1 MFKRILRIIITLIG
15 VGLGIG
21 IVKILDYFKF
31 IDKYFSDKNVIYIYI
46 TGGFIVG
53 IIFLLFSNKFI
64 KGVKSTSDRVEKK
77 FQSVPV
83 SDMILGSVGLVTGFI
98 IAFLASNILSK
109 IPYVGV
115 SLSLISYVLL
125 GYLGIRIFTRKKDDL
140 GGAFEKLNK
149 QNKEKLEKKEDY
161 KGNPKILDT
170 SVIIDGRVYEIC
182 KVGFLEG
189 PIIIP
194 EFVLKE
200 LQYIADSSDDLT
212 RSKGRRG
219 LDVLNNIQK
228 ELDIEVIITDKD
240 FEDTKEVDL
249 KLIKLGQFMS
259 AKIVTNDYNLNKVSE
274 VHGVKVLN
282 INELSNAI
290 KPVAIPGE
298 KININVIKEGKE
310 NNQGIAY
317 LDDGTM
323 IVVEDGKKLVGENI
337 DMLVTSVIQTP
348 AGRMIFG
355 KSTKKKI

>member
-1 MFKRILRIIITLIG
+1 MKRILRIIITFIG
-15 VGLGIG
+15 IGLGLG
-21 IVKILDYFKF
+21 IVKILDYFK
-31 IDKYFSDKNVIYIYI
+31 ITEKYFSDKSLVTVYII
-46 TGGFIVG
+46 GGAIIG
-53 IIFLLFSNKFI
+53 IIFLLLSNTFI
-64 KGVKSTSDRVEKK
+64 KGVKTTSDRVEKK

-83 SDMILGSVGLVTGFI
+83 PDIILGSVGLVTGFI
-98 IAFLASNILSK
+98 ISFLLSSILSK
-109 IPYVGV
+109 IPYVGLP
-115 SLSLISYVLL
+115 LSLMSYVLL
-125 GYLGIRIFTRKKDDL
+125 GYLGIRVFTRKKEDL
-140 GGAFEKLNK
+140 GGAFDKLNK
-149 QNKEKLEKKEDY
+149 QVKDKPEKRFET
-161 KGNPKILDT
+161 KGQGKILDT
-170 SVIIDGRVYEIC
+170 SVIIDGRIYGIC
-182 KVGFLEG
+182 KLGFLEG

-219 LDVLNNIQK
+219 LDILNKIQK
-228 ELDIEVIITDKD
+228 ELDVEVVITDKD

-249 KLIKLGQFMS
+249 KLIKLGQLMS
-259 AKIVTNDYNLNKVSE
+259 AKIVTNDFNLNKVSE
-274 VHGVKVLN
+274 VHGVEVLN

-323 IVVEDGKKLVGENI
+323 IVVEDGRKLVGENI

-355 KSTKKKI
+355 RSTKRKN